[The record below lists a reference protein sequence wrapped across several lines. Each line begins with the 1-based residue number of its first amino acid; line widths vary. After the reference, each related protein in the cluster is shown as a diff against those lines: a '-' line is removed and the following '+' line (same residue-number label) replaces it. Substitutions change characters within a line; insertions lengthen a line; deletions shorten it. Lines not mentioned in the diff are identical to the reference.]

1 MIGNELRFLF
11 LKIME
16 TLMEQNLTK
25 SLKVL
30 IRACFVAS
38 LALVIGCSSGT
49 ASSGVSESAVYSQE
63 ELDDIFNNAPEG
75 SVGTY
80 SRASTSSEQSGF
92 IKCKVR
98 FVYMY
103 STYTYVTLTGCAW
116 KYIKLVGSLR
126 TQSAAVAA
134 IAKSRNMWFWIWRTS
149 NTRFSYVVI

>member
-1 MIGNELRFLF
+1 M
-11 LKIME
+11 LK
-16 TLMEQNLTK
+16 TLMK
-25 SLKVL
+25 M
-30 IRACFVAS
+30 CFVAS
-38 LALVIGCSSGT
+38 AVLVIGCSSGT
-49 ASSGVSESAVYSQE
+49 VSSGVSDSAVYSQE

-116 KYIKLVGSLR
+116 KSIKLVGSLR
-126 TQSAAVAA
+126 TQGAAVAVT
-134 IAKSRNMWFWIWRTS
+134 AKSRNMWFWIWRTS